1 MAIRSPWFELGLLI
15 ASAVGITVSFV
26 FLPQL
31 WLVVLSAQEA
41 LVEDSEAAP
50 GLALAVAL
58 ALAREVAMDLV
69 VVSLEVPAARPS
81 LPAT

>member
-50 GLALAVAL
+50 GLALAVAS